1 MYASVRKFR
10 CRPDQVGDAMH
21 RVDEVFAPRLEEMPG
36 FVAYECIDCGDGI
49 VCSMTICVDE
59 EACERSVM
67 MSAEFLR
74 DDLADIEIERVD
86 ALDGAVGVSRARDQ
100 VLEPAHA

>member
-10 CRPDQVGDAMH
+10 ARPDQVADAMH
-21 RVDEVFAPRLEEMPG
+21 RVDTVFAPRLEEMPG
-36 FVAYECIDCGDGI
+36 FVAYECIDCRDGI
-49 VCSMTICVDE
+49 VCSLTICVDE
-59 EACERSVM
+59 AACERSVM

-74 DDLADIEIERVD
+74 DDLADIEIERVE
-86 ALDGAVGVSRARDQ
+86 ALDGPVGVSRASNQ

>member
-10 CRPDQVGDAMH
+10 CRPDQVADAMH
-21 RVDEVFAPRLEEMPG
+21 RVDTVFAPRLEEMPG
-36 FVAYECIDCGDGI
+36 FVAYECIDCGDGT

-59 EACERSVM
+59 STCERSVM

-74 DDLADIEIERVD
+74 DDLPDIEIERVE
-86 ALDGAVGVSRARDQ
+86 ALDGEVGVSRASNQ